1 MSPGRDGSMLEFGG
15 QFEAEVMDLYK
26 IEDSNKEAF
35 KVRGAPL
42 KWRRVCRARCTEQ
55 ESGEKIVG

>member
-1 MSPGRDGSMLEFGG
+1 MLEEFGG

-42 KWRRVCRARCTEQ
+42 KWRRVCRARNTEQ
-55 ESGEKIVG
+55 ESGEKMIG